1 MEFLKSPNAALIL
14 AIVYFVF
21 PLDLIPDLFGPF
33 GRLDDV
39 IIFGLAV
46 WRVMKDRKER
56 EKEQARAGA
65 QRTESSPER
74 RATEKKSDPY
84 ALFKL
89 SPSATQEEIDGRYKE
104 LAKDYHPDRV
114 AHLGEELRKV
124 AHEKMIE
131 IQEAYDTLSHRA
143 SGH

>member
-14 AIVYFVF
+14 ALVYFVF

-33 GRLDDV
+33 GRLDDL

-56 EKEQARAGA
+56 EQEQRRASA
-65 QRTESSPER
+65 QHTESAPER
-74 RATEKKSDPY
+74 RGAERKSDPY

-89 SPSATQEEIDGRYKE
+89 SPGASQDEIDARYKE

-114 AHLGEELRKV
+114 AHLGEDLRKV

-131 IQEAYDTLSHRA
+131 IQTAYDTLSTKA
-143 SGH
+143 SAR